1 LAPAGTPGQL
11 SACFRSHELDI
22 TAGAA

>member
-11 SACFRSHELDI
+11 SACFRSHELDV